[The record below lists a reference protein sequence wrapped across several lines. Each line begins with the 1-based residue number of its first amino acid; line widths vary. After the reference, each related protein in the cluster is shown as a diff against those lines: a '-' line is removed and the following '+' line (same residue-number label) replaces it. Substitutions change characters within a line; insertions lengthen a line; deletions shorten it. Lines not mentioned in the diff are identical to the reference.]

1 MVQSGAHACSYT
13 HVYILARVHADRWRL
28 YEICIVPRNVQSSE
42 KVTGSSMSDWEPRGW
57 RARKRSWWK
66 CTHYQSSIFM
76 KVSWHRRRCRRMTKQ
91 NPGGP
96 RLCKEKCTYCPSDRV
111 SHFEPELWVGYVLIR
126 NGNVYIDTSKMK
138 CSDMRI
144 PRALIFYTS

>member
-1 MVQSGAHACSYT
+1 MWNWEPLSKITNGPEWRTRV
-13 HVYILARVHADRWRL
+13 LVHARIHPCTCTRRQMALVWDLCSSKKRT
-28 YEICIVPRNVQSSE
+28 VVGKSDGFFNV
-42 KVTGSSMSDWEPRGW
+42 GLEPRGW

-111 SHFEPELWVGYVLIR
+111 SHFELTWVVSWIR
-126 NGNVYIDTSKMK
+126 FD
-138 CSDMRI
+138 
-144 PRALIFYTS
+144 